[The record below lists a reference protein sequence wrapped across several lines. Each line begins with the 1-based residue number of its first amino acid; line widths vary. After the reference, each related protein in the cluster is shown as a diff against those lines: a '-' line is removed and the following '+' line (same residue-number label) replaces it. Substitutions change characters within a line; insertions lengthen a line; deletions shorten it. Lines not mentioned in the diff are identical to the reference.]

1 MIRALLIHPQF
12 AHNTSSIYLWPFLH
26 AKMGYSDR
34 KGITTENCCI
44 TMPLKCSFI
53 PLIVSNLDKL
63 HPIRSFVAQAHE
75 SSNVRYDEG
84 RGEVGVNC
92 QVSEPALT
100 KEHKE
105 AQRRLRIGL
114 ANKGKVPW
122 NKGKKHT
129 VETCARIKERTLEAL
144 RDPKVRKRMSQSSH
158 LHSEESKR
166 KIGSSLKKLWAQRL
180 QLKHSKELFYSSWAD
195 SLAEAAKIGGVDE
208 EQLDWDSYE
217 RLKVEMAFQRFQ
229 LDEEKAQE
237 KEKKRIRA
245 EKKVQERKRKKNAE
259 LRDKKKRKKSSKT
272 RVEKDGL
279 AASSEIS
286 ITDRLTKIL
295 AKKSADGPS
304 NPGVMLFLQSALE
317 KFDIESIKA
326 ERRRNTVSLAD
337 QIQAAKNKRSEM
349 VTSGSTMTITSPTTV
364 STMRKP

>member
-1 MIRALLIHPQF
+1 
-12 AHNTSSIYLWPFLH
+12 
-26 AKMGYSDR
+26 
-34 KGITTENCCI
+34 
-44 TMPLKCSFI
+44 
-53 PLIVSNLDKL
+53 
-63 HPIRSFVAQAHE
+63 
-75 SSNVRYDEG
+75 
-84 RGEVGVNC
+84 
-92 QVSEPALT
+92 
-100 KEHKE
+100 
-105 AQRRLRIGL
+105 
-114 ANKGKVPW
+114 
-122 NKGKKHT
+122 
-129 VETCARIKERTLEAL
+129 
-144 RDPKVRKRMSQSSH
+144 MSQNSR

-195 SLAEAAKIGGVDE
+195 SLAEAARIGGVDE

-229 LDEEKAQE
+229 LDEEKAVE

-304 NPGVMLFLQSALE
+304 NPGVMLYLQSALE

-326 ERRRNTVSLAD
+326 ERRRNRISLAD

-349 VTSGSTMTITSPTTV
+349 VTSGSTMTITSPTTAR
-364 STMRKP
+364 TMRKP